1 MILSETMKNQEGL
14 FAVTCFDVMQE
25 VAAEMDKAFL
35 DHQFTPRCRFIV
47 GLGGYLQLYGKFY
60 VL

>member
-14 FAVTCFDVMQE
+14 FAVTCFDVMEE

-35 DHQFTPRCRFIV
+35 DHQFYPQLPFCC
-47 GLGGYLQLYGKFY
+47 GLDRYLQLYGNFY

>member
-25 VAAEMDKAFL
+25 IAAEMDKAFL
-35 DHQFTPRCRFIV
+35 DHQFYRLPFYG
-47 GLGGYLQLYGKFY
+47 GLDGYLQLYGKFY